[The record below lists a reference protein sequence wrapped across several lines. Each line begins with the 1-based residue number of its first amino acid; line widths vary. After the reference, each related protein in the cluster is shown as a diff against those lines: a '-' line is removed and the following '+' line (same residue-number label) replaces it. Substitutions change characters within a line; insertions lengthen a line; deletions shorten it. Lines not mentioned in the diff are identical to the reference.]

1 MQGLELV
8 DLYCFEL
15 VEIELGED
23 FELHW
28 IDSLVLEV
36 GFKIDFEVQE
46 WISSRKV
53 GLEEVLWNQIDQLK
67 KMY

>member
-23 FELHW
+23 FEPHW
-28 IDSLVLEV
+28 IDILVLEV
-36 GFKIDFEVQE
+36 GFKIDFEV
-46 WISSRKV
+46 
-53 GLEEVLWNQIDQLK
+53 
-67 KMY
+67 